1 MTLSG
6 EPPPRAAARRVYFL
20 SRFTKCHHQ
29 NLLTHTKRTNTC
41 LLWFHIWNLRASS
54 GLWNTLCT
62 ALLTILTSVVTFT
75 NAPSGSG
82 AGRGAPH
89 CRCAGDQRFDFTS
102 VVTTATMASRSIL
115 RGPVNSSNPSQSRAP
130 LSSSLLPLQPT
141 PGIGRRASWSPG
153 GTHEYLR
160 KPARSCQ
167 YGDQT
172 RDIRKCSSM
181 VSKSRFRLP

>member
-1 MTLSG
+1 MSIFRYHKMHDAITKISSRTQSG
-6 EPPPRAAARRVYFL
+6 
-20 SRFTKCHHQ
+20 
-29 NLLTHTKRTNTC
+29 RT
-41 LLWFHIWNLRASS
+41 RASCGSIS
-54 GLWNTLCT
+54 GTFELRPVCGTRCV
-62 ALLTILTSVVTFT
+62 LTSVVTFT

-82 AGRGAPH
+82 AGREAPH